1 MDKTLYFI
9 HRIHKDTNSKTITTI
24 GMKDVV
30 DNGGPFNHVGAAEEH
45 WNETDS
51 FAGNASPQGIISDP

>member
-1 MDKTLYFI
+1 M
-9 HRIHKDTNSKTITTI
+9 HRIHKDTNNKTTTAI

-30 DNGGPFNHVGAAEEH
+30 DNGVAFNHVGAAEVH

-51 FAGNASPQGIISDP
+51 FAGNEVLQGIISDP